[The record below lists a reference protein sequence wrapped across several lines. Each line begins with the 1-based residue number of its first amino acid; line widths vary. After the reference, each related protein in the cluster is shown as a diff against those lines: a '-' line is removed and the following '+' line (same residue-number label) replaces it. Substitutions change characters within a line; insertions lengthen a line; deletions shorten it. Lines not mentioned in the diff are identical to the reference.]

1 MDKHL
6 VEELVKQFNENNKT
20 MKELAKEN
28 GVSDKTLS
36 RHFSLLG
43 YYYSKKTRK
52 FELQNGEVVVVE
64 KPPEPK
70 EEIKV
75 KKKKKKISVV
85 VDIDVYVKLHMMKI
99 HDGVEIGEFVEKA
112 IVNELKNWIAE
123 EE

>member
-6 VEELVKQFNENNKT
+6 VEELIKEFNEKGRS

-85 VDIDVYVKLHMMKI
+85 VDIDVYVKLHLMKI
-99 HDGVEIGEFVEKA
+99 HDGVEIGEFVERA
-112 IVNELKNWIAE
+112 IVNELKRISE

>member
-1 MDKHL
+1 VDKYK

-28 GVSDKTLS
+28 GISDKTLS

-70 EEIKV
+70 DEIKV

-99 HDGVEIGEFVEKA
+99 HDSIEIGEFVENA
-112 IVNELKNWIAE
+112 IIEKINREKP
-123 EE
+123 

>member
-1 MDKHL
+1 MDKL
-6 VEELVKQFNENNKT
+6 KVLELIKEFNEKGRS

-52 FELQNGEVVVVE
+52 FELQNGESVVVE
-64 KPPEPK
+64 KVPEPQD
-70 EEIKV
+70 EIVV

-85 VDIDVYVKLHMMKI
+85 IDIDVYVKLHMMKI

-112 IVNELKNWIAE
+112 IVNEIEKMKDRS
-123 EE
+123 